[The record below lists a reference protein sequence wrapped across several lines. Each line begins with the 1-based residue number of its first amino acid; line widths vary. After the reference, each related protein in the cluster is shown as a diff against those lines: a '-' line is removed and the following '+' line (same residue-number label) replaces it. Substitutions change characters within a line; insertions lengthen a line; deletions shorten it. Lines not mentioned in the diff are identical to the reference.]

1 MAAQLIYR
9 VLDLIEFLSECPEGI
24 PLSEICRKKN
34 LPKGAVHRIL
44 TAMKER
50 GFVDQ
55 DAPSEYYRLTL
66 KTAAI
71 GFRLL
76 AESKIT
82 DLCQPILDRL
92 ATKSQEL
99 ARLAIATGDTL
110 TWTAKAQG
118 AANGL
123 RYDPDMGQP
132 VVLHGTAV
140 GRAWL
145 ATMDEESAVK
155 IVLARGFRVPA
166 RFNRCIVSNEKTLRA
181 ELNAT
186 RKRGYGLAIEEGAAG
201 TIAVAVPILVG
212 REKSRSAVGM
222 LSIAGPI
229 ARLDGQ
235 RIKEIVD
242 DLLVAATELSS
253 VWPMQQF
260 LAPALSN
267 APDRNSKRKRRS

>member
-1 MAAQLIYR
+1 MAAQLINR

-24 PLSEICRKKN
+24 PLSEICRQKK

-55 DAPSEYYRLTL
+55 DARSEYYRLTL

-76 AESKIT
+76 AESRVT

-92 ATKSQEL
+92 AIESGEL

-110 TWTAKAQG
+110 TWVAKAQG
-118 AANGL
+118 ASNGL

-140 GRAWL
+140 GRSWL
-145 ATMDEESAVK
+145 ATLEENSAVK
-155 IVLARGFRVPA
+155 LVLARGFKIPA
-166 RFNRCIVSNEKTLRA
+166 RFNRCIVTDEKTLRA

-201 TIAVAVPILVG
+201 TIAIAIPLFVG
-212 REKSRSAVGM
+212 PEKSKAAVGA
-222 LSIAGPI
+222 LSIAGPV
-229 ARLDGQ
+229 ARINQ
-235 RIKEIVD
+235 PAVKQ
-242 DLLVAATELSS
+242 LVADLRSAAAELSS
-253 VWPMQQF
+253 VWPIQQF
-260 LAPALSN
+260 LAPPLSN
-267 APDRNSKRKRRS
+267 SAPPAKKKRSA

>member
-1 MAAQLIYR
+1 MAAQLITR

-24 PLSEICRKKN
+24 PLSEICRQKN

-44 TAMKER
+44 AAMKDR
-50 GFVDQ
+50 GYVEQ
-55 DAPSEYYRLTL
+55 DVRSEYYRLTL

-76 AESKIT
+76 AESKVT
-82 DLCQPILDRL
+82 DVCQPILDRL
-92 ATKSQEL
+92 ANQSSEL
-99 ARLAIATGDTL
+99 VRLAIATGDTL

-118 AANGL
+118 ASNGL

-132 VVLHGTAV
+132 VVLHGTAN

-145 ATMDEESAVK
+145 ATMPEESAVK
-155 IVLARGFRVPA
+155 LVLARGFKIPA

-181 ELNAT
+181 ELSAT
-186 RKRGYGLAIEEGAAG
+186 RKRGYGLAIEEGVVG
-201 TIAVAVPILVG
+201 TIAVAVPIIVG
-212 REKSRSAVGM
+212 SEKSRAAVATV
-222 LSIAGPI
+222 SIAGPV
-229 ARLDGQ
+229 ARIGGQ

-242 DLLVAATELSS
+242 DLRVAAAELSS

-260 LAPALSN
+260 LVPPS
-267 APDRNSKRKRRS
+267 PHSSDSGPTRKRRS

>member
-1 MAAQLIYR
+1 MAAQLINR

-24 PLSEICRKKN
+24 PLSEICRQKE

-44 TAMKER
+44 SAMKER

-55 DAPSEYYRLTL
+55 DARSEYYRLTL

-76 AESKIT
+76 AESRVT

-92 ATKSQEL
+92 AIESGEL
-99 ARLAIATGDTL
+99 VRLAIATGETL
-110 TWTAKAQG
+110 TWVAKAQG
-118 AANGL
+118 ASNGL

-140 GRAWL
+140 GRSWL
-145 ATMDEESAVK
+145 GTLDEDSAVK
-155 IVLARGFRVPA
+155 LVLARGFKIPA

-201 TIAVAVPILVG
+201 TIALAIPILVG
-212 REKSRSAVGM
+212 RETSKAAVGA
-222 LSIAGPI
+222 LSIAGPT
-229 ARLDGQ
+229 ARISEP
-235 RIKEIVD
+235 RIKQLVN
-242 DLLVAATELSS
+242 DLRAAAAELSS
-253 VWPMQQF
+253 VWPIQQF
-260 LAPALSN
+260 LAPPLSETA
-267 APDRNSKRKRRS
+267 APSKKKRSA

>member
-1 MAAQLIYR
+1 MAAQLISR
-9 VLDLIEFLSECPEGI
+9 VLELIEFLSECPEGI
-24 PLSEICRKKN
+24 PLSEICRQKN

-50 GFVDQ
+50 GFVEQ
-55 DAPSEYYRLTL
+55 DARSEYYRLTL

-76 AESKIT
+76 AESKVT
-82 DLCQPILDRL
+82 DVCQPILDRL
-92 ATKSQEL
+92 AAQSSEL
-99 ARLAIATGDTL
+99 VRLAIATGDTL

-118 AANGL
+118 ASNGL

-145 ATMDEESAVK
+145 ATMAEESAVK
-155 IVLARGFRVPA
+155 IVLARGFKVPA

-186 RKRGYGLAIEEGAAG
+186 RKRGYGLAIEEGVVG
-201 TIAVAVPILVG
+201 TLAVAIPIFVG
-212 REKSRSAVGM
+212 PEKSRTAVGTV
-222 LSIAGPI
+222 SVAGPV
-229 ARLDGQ
+229 ARIGGQ

-242 DLLVAATELSS
+242 DLRFAAGELSS

-260 LAPALSN
+260 LAPAPSKPSDLG
-267 APDRNSKRKRRS
+267 PKRKRRS

>member
-1 MAAQLIYR
+1 MAAQLISR
-9 VLDLIEFLSECPEGI
+9 VLELIEFLSECPEGI
-24 PLSEICRKKN
+24 PLSEICRQKN

-55 DAPSEYYRLTL
+55 DARSEYYRLTL

-76 AESKIT
+76 AESKVT
-82 DLCQPILDRL
+82 DVCQPILDRL
-92 ATKSQEL
+92 ATQSSEL
-99 ARLAIATGDTL
+99 VRLAIATGDTL

-118 AANGL
+118 ASNGL

-145 ATMDEESAVK
+145 ATMAEESAVK
-155 IVLARGFRVPA
+155 MVLARGFKVPA

-186 RKRGYGLAIEEGAAG
+186 RKRGYGLAIEEGVVG
-201 TIAVAVPILVG
+201 TIAVAIPIFVG
-212 REKSRSAVGM
+212 PEKSRTAVGTV
-222 LSIAGPI
+222 SVAGPV
-229 ARLDGQ
+229 ARIGGH

-242 DLLVAATELSS
+242 DLRVAAAELSS

-260 LAPALSN
+260 LAPTLSKSS
-267 APDRNSKRKRRS
+267 DLGSKKKRRS

>member
-1 MAAQLIYR
+1 MAAQLINR

-24 PLSEICRKKN
+24 PLSEICRQKK

-55 DAPSEYYRLTL
+55 DARSEYYRLTL

-76 AESKIT
+76 AESRVT

-92 ATKSQEL
+92 AMESGEL

-110 TWTAKAQG
+110 TWVAKAQG
-118 AANGL
+118 ASNGL

-140 GRAWL
+140 GRSWL
-145 ATMDEESAVK
+145 ATLEENSAVK
-155 IVLARGFRVPA
+155 LVLARGFKIPA

-201 TIAVAVPILVG
+201 TIAIAIPLFVG
-212 REKSRSAVGM
+212 PEKS
-222 LSIAGPI
+222 
-229 ARLDGQ
+229 
-235 RIKEIVD
+235 K
-242 DLLVAATELSS
+242 AAW
-253 VWPMQQF
+253 VH
-260 LAPALSN
+260 
-267 APDRNSKRKRRS
+267 

>member
-1 MAAQLIYR
+1 MAAQLISR
-9 VLDLIEFLSECPEGI
+9 VLELIEFLSECPEGI
-24 PLSEICRKKN
+24 PLSEICRQKK

-50 GFVDQ
+50 GYVEQ
-55 DAPSEYYRLTL
+55 DARSEYYRPTL

-76 AESKIT
+76 AESKVT

-92 ATKSQEL
+92 ATQSSEL
-99 ARLAIATGDTL
+99 VRLAIATGDTL

-118 AANGL
+118 ASNGL

-132 VVLHGTAV
+132 VVLHGTAN

-145 ATMDEESAVK
+145 ATMPEEAAVN
-155 IVLARGFRVPA
+155 IVLVRGFKIPA
-166 RFNRCIVSNEKTLRA
+166 RFNRSIVSNEKTLRA
-181 ELNAT
+181 ELSAT
-186 RKRGYGLAIEEGAAG
+186 RKRGYGLAIEEGVVG

-212 REKSRSAVGM
+212 SDKSRAAVGTV
-222 LSIAGPI
+222 SIAGPI
-229 ARLDGQ
+229 ARIGGQ
-235 RIKEIVD
+235 KIKEIVD
-242 DLLVAATELSS
+242 DLRVAAVELSS

-260 LAPALSN
+260 LVPALQKTSD
-267 APDRNSKRKRRS
+267 PNSKKKRRS

>member
-1 MAAQLIYR
+1 MAAQLISR

-24 PLSEICRKKN
+24 PLSEICRQKN

-44 TAMKER
+44 AAMKDR

-55 DAPSEYYRLTL
+55 DARSEYYRLTL

-76 AESKIT
+76 AESKVT
-82 DLCQPILDRL
+82 DVCQPILDRL
-92 ATKSQEL
+92 AAQSSEL
-99 ARLAIATGDTL
+99 VRLAIATGDTL

-118 AANGL
+118 ASNGL

-145 ATMDEESAVK
+145 ATMAEESAVK
-155 IVLARGFRVPA
+155 IVLARGFKVPA

-186 RKRGYGLAIEEGAAG
+186 RKRGYGLAIEEGVVG
-201 TIAVAVPILVG
+201 TIAVAIPIFVG
-212 REKSRSAVGM
+212 PAKSRAAVGTV
-222 LSIAGPI
+222 SVAGPV
-229 ARLDGQ
+229 ARIGGQ

-242 DLLVAATELSS
+242 DLRFAAAELSS

-260 LAPALSN
+260 LAPVSSKSSE
-267 APDRNSKRKRRS
+267 PSPKRKRRS

>member
-1 MAAQLIYR
+1 MAAQLINR

-24 PLSEICRKKN
+24 PLSEICRQKK

-55 DAPSEYYRLTL
+55 DARSEYYRLTL

-76 AESKIT
+76 AESRVT

-92 ATKSQEL
+92 AIESGEL

-110 TWTAKAQG
+110 TWVAKAQG
-118 AANGL
+118 ASNGL

-140 GRAWL
+140 GRSWL
-145 ATMDEESAVK
+145 ATLEENSAVK
-155 IVLARGFRVPA
+155 LVLARGFKIPA
-166 RFNRCIVSNEKTLRA
+166 RFNRCIVTNEKTLRA

-201 TIAVAVPILVG
+201 TIAIAIPLFVG
-212 REKSRSAVGM
+212 PEKSKAAVGA
-222 LSIAGPI
+222 LSIAGPV
-229 ARLDGQ
+229 ARINEPTVKQ
-235 RIKEIVD
+235 
-242 DLLVAATELSS
+242 LVTYLRSAAAELSS
-253 VWPMQQF
+253 VWPIQQF
-260 LAPALSN
+260 LAPLT
-267 APDRNSKRKRRS
+267 NSTPPAKKKRSA

>member
-1 MAAQLIYR
+1 MAAQLISR
-9 VLDLIEFLSECPEGI
+9 VLDLVEFLSECPEGI
-24 PLSEICRKKN
+24 PLSEICRRKN

-50 GFVDQ
+50 GYVEQ
-55 DAPSEYYRLTL
+55 DARSEYYRPTL

-76 AESKIT
+76 AESKVT

-92 ATKSQEL
+92 ATQSSEL
-99 ARLAIATGDTL
+99 VRLAIATGDTL

-118 AANGL
+118 ASNGL

-132 VVLHGTAV
+132 VVLHATAN

-145 ATMDEESAVK
+145 ATIPEESAVK
-155 IVLARGFRVPA
+155 IVLARGFKIPA
-166 RFNRCIVSNEKTLRA
+166 RFNRSIVSDEKTLRA
-181 ELNAT
+181 ELSAT
-186 RKRGYGLAIEEGAAG
+186 RKRGYGLAIEEGVVG
-201 TIAVAVPILVG
+201 TVAVAVPILVG
-212 REKSRSAVGM
+212 PEKSRSAVGTV
-222 LSIAGPI
+222 SIAGPI
-229 ARLDGQ
+229 ARIGRE

-242 DLLVAATELSS
+242 DLRVAAVELSS

-260 LAPALSN
+260 LVPTLQKTSD
-267 APDRNSKRKRRS
+267 PNSKRKRSS